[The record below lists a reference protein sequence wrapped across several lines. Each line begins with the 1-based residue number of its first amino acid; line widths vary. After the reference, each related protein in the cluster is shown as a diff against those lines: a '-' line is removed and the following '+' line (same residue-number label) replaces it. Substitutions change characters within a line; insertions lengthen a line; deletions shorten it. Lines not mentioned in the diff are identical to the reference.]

1 MDEMEATPEQKKE
14 LTVKAI
20 GIAGFERVGDMDVYT
35 QEHGL
40 MKIVV
45 DLTAGVSVY
54 FSDQNKNRIDEDDEY
69 ETIKN
74 VKTIISEAEDGRMPS
89 RNEPDEVVNVTKTM
103 DPSDCERFSKWV

>member
-45 DLTAGVSVY
+45 DLTNAHGTAKLPIV
-54 FSDQNKNRIDEDDEY
+54 DIDNR
-69 ETIKN
+69 
-74 VKTIISEAEDGRMPS
+74 M
-89 RNEPDEVVNVTKTM
+89 VVT
-103 DPSDCERFSKWV
+103 